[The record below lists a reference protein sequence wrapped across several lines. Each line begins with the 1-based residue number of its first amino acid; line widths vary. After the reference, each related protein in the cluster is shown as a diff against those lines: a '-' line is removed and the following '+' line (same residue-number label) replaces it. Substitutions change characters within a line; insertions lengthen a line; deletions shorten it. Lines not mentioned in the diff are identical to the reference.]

1 MRSSSVH
8 CDLQMPRYINLPMS
22 RRLLLVI
29 VGLALFAAACTSE
42 GLPNSYEDQDERAQ
56 KQFVAACEAALAEG
70 DTNDGIEFCQC
81 AFHTVAAELSFAEF
95 LELDERLKE
104 DPGALSLEDKQLLE
118 SVSLP
123 CEFSE
128 ADRNTTKS
136 Q

>member
-1 MRSSSVH
+1 M
-8 CDLQMPRYINLPMS
+8 LRYIDAPMS
-22 RRLLLVI
+22 RRLLLLI

-56 KQFVAACEAALAEG
+56 KQFVAACEAALV
-70 DTNDGIEFCQC
+70 DTDTTDGPEFCQC
-81 AFHTVAAELSFAEF
+81 AFHTVAAELTFTEF
-95 LELDERLKE
+95 LELDKRLKD
-104 DPGALSLEDKQLLE
+104 DPGALALEDRQLLE

-128 ADRNTTKS
+128 ADRNT